1 MKQYKTNEYSS
12 NKLHRNTS
20 KEGETIEQK
29 LARIKA
35 SKQPIKDGIK
45 PIIHTPR
52 ADGVHPAYNIRT
64 NKMEVALEAKS
75 MVDKARQ
82 AKRGYKPKN
91 GGPESTDGKPEQ
103 NDAGGAGT
111 TGQK

>member
-1 MKQYKTNEYSS
+1 MKQYNVKQFTTT
-12 NKLHRNTS
+12 KIQRNTA

-45 PIIHTPR
+45 PIIYTPR

-64 NKMEVALEAKS
+64 NKMEVALQAKAA
-75 MVDKARQ
+75 VDKARA
-82 AKRGYKPKN
+82 AKRGYKPKVN
-91 GGPESTDGKPEQ
+91 GGPESTDGTQ
-103 NDAGGAGT
+103 NDAGGQGT

>member
-1 MKQYKTNEYSS
+1 MNAYKQ
-12 NKLHRNTS
+12 NKPSQTKIFRNTA
-20 KEGETIEQK
+20 KQGESIEQK

-45 PIIHTPR
+45 PIIYTSR

-75 MVDKARQ
+75 MVDKARV
-82 AKRGYKPKN
+82 AKRGQKPSS
-91 GGPESTDGKPEQ
+91 GTPEPTDGKQ
-103 NDAGGAGT
+103 NDASHAAT
-111 TGQK
+111 TDKK